1 MKKLLFL
8 LGVGISLTSY
18 AQTPATATD
27 AKKTEVKKAA
37 ETPATWGIKFGGFLR
52 NDMYYDSR
60 QVVSARP
67 ANQGELLLYPAN
79 KSLDANGK
87 DVNDASSFN
96 MTSITSRLTGMV
108 TGPDAFGA
116 KTSGILEAE
125 FFGNANGNEN
135 VFRLRHAYAKLDWDK
150 TQLAFGQYWHP
161 LFVTDCFPGVISFN
175 TGMPFQPFARNPQ
188 IRLTQKLSSTFNL
201 IVAAV
206 SQTEAFVSP
215 GSSTGIALG
224 SAAATQTFLNDA
236 VIPNLH
242 AQLQYKTP
250 ALVAGVALDY
260 KSLRPALKVQSAPA
274 ASTYLATDENVTSTT
289 LEAYAKV
296 TTKHFVVKGEYVSG
310 QNMYDHLM
318 MGGYLAYGAAPNIT
332 YKPLQVN
339 SMWFEILGT
348 GKSVIPGLFVGYTN
362 NEGSADANSTS
373 VATYARGIAANAASL
388 DHVLR
393 VAPRIE
399 FVSGKFKFGTELEIT
414 SAGYGTANTAGKVST
429 VSADVTN
436 TRVLF
441 VTTYSF

>member
-1 MKKLLFL
+1 MKKLIFL
-8 LGVGISLTSY
+8 LGLGCSLASY
-18 AQTPATATD
+18 AQTPANTTD
-27 AKKTEVKKAA
+27 AKKPEVKKTA
-37 ETPATWGIKFGGFLR
+37 ENPSTWGIKFGGFLR
-52 NDMYYDSR
+52 SDMYFDSR
-60 QVVSARP
+60 QVVAARP

-87 DVNDASSFN
+87 DINDAASFN
-96 MTSITSRLTGMV
+96 MTSIASRLSGMV

-116 KTSGILEAE
+116 KTSGLLEAE

-188 IRLTQKLSSTFNL
+188 VRLTQKLNSSFNL
-201 IVAAV
+201 ILAMV

-224 SAAATQTFLNDA
+224 SSAAAQTFINDA
-236 VIPNLH
+236 VMPNLH

-260 KSLRPALKVQSAPA
+260 KSLRPALKVASAPS
-274 ASTYLATDENVTSTT
+274 ASTYVATTENVNSTT
-289 LEAYAKV
+289 LEAYAKI
-296 TTKHFVVKGEYVSG
+296 TTKDVVIKGEYVRG

-332 YKPLQVN
+332 YSPIQVN
-339 SMWFEILGT
+339 SMWFEIAGT
-348 GKSVIPGLFVGYTN
+348 SKTLIPGLFVGYTN
-362 NEGSADANSTS
+362 NEGSTDAGAA
-373 VATYARGIAANAASL
+373 VASYARGIAANGASL
-388 DHVLR
+388 DHILR
-393 VAPRIE
+393 VAPRLE

-414 SAGYGTANTAGKVST
+414 SAGYGTANTTGRVPT
-429 VSADVTN
+429 VNADVTN